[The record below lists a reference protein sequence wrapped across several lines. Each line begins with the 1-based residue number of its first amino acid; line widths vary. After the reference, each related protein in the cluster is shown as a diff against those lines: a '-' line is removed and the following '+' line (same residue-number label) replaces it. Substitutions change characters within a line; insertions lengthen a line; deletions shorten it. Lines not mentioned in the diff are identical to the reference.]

1 MLLRMATIDADID
14 ALYAGAL
21 AAFTSA
27 RNALAKRAGDR
38 AAEVRALAKPNAAA
52 WAVNQLYWHKRPLF
66 DALAKASQ
74 AKRDAVVRQLGGT
87 SADAGAAETRHR
99 AALDTALDAAVAF
112 LKSAGDAAT
121 PATVDAIRHT
131 LDAVPSPEVNGRLTR
146 PLESIGFSVLSGLMA
161 SAGGVTHT
169 RPPADVVV
177 MKRRGAGSGAAEKKA
192 AEAAR
197 RESAARK
204 RERAAVA
211 KALAAAASRERDAT
225 AAFTKAKH
233 ALEQAD
239 RRMASLEAE
248 LNEVR
253 RSMGDLQDAASRARL
268 AVNDA
273 AAARVTI
280 ERRLKTLD
288 DT

>member
-1 MLLRMATIDADID
+1 MATIDADID

-21 AAFTSA
+21 ADFTSA

-38 AAEVRALAKPNAAA
+38 AAEIRALAKPNAAA
-52 WAVNQLYWHKRPLF
+52 WAVNQLHWHKRPLF

-74 AKRDAVVRQLGGT
+74 AKRDAVVRQLGGK
-87 SADAGAAETRHR
+87 SVDAGTVETRHR
-99 AALDTALDAAVAF
+99 AALDKALDAAVAF

-121 PATVDAIRHT
+121 PATTAAIRHT

-161 SAGGVTHT
+161 SAGRVNT

-177 MKRRGAGSGAAEKKA
+177 MERPGAARGAASKKA

-197 RESAARK
+197 REAAERK
-204 RERAAVA
+204 RERANVA
-211 KALAAAASRERDAT
+211 RQLAAAAARERDAT
-225 AAFTKAKH
+225 AAFTRAKH

-239 RRMASLEAE
+239 RRIASLETE

-253 RSMGDLQDAASRARL
+253 RSIGDLQEATSRARV

-280 ERRLKTLD
+280 ERQLKALKDET
-288 DT
+288 